1 MENNQ
6 YNNPYGGQY
15 NGQYDNQNNGSYNGQ
30 NNSAYYD
37 QNGSQYNGANGGSYN
52 GTPSG
57 SQQTPGQPEGPKKH
71 HPVLW
76 SVGTLAAA
84 AVIAL
89 GCGYGGAYLA
99 NQEAGKVVIQS
110 AAPAEG
116 TEGAGDSGDAAAE
129 AQNTA
134 ETNGTLSGTEV
145 AAKISPSVVSI
156 TTEQMEVGQFWFGPQ
171 VVSGAGSGVIISED
185 GYILTCAHVV
195 SGADTI
201 TVILPDGTEYPGTV
215 TGMYEEGDIAVV
227 KIEATGLP
235 AAVIGDS
242 DQVQLGE
249 TVYAVGNPGGTL
261 SGTITDG
268 IISSVDRTINVSLEE
283 TSNYGWNTGRTVS
296 LEVLQTSAAVSPGNS
311 GGGLFNSRG
320 ELIGI
325 VNAKSSGSSQE
336 GLGFAIPVNRAM
348 EIGESLINDGTYTDP
363 NANMSDN
370 DAILEIT
377 VTEINQA
384 SGRMQGVTPGVYVY
398 EVQEGGASDGKLQVN
413 DRMISVDG
421 TIINTLEDL
430 SGLLSEHQPGD
441 TVSVSVER
449 DGQMVTVDIV
459 LAENTSRS

>member
-1 MENNQ
+1 M
-6 YNNPYGGQY
+6 
-15 NGQYDNQNNGSYNGQ
+15 
-30 NNSAYYD
+30 
-37 QNGSQYNGANGGSYN
+37 
-52 GTPSG
+52 
-57 SQQTPGQPEGPKKH
+57 
-71 HPVLW
+71 
-76 SVGTLAAA
+76 
-84 AVIAL
+84 

-110 AAPAEG
+110 AAPAE
-116 TEGAGDSGDAAAE
+116 TEGAGDSGDTAAE

-134 ETNGTLSGTEV
+134 ETNGALSGTEV

-283 TSNYGWNTGRTVS
+283 TSGYGWNTGRTVS

-384 SGRMQGVTPGVYVY
+384 SGRMQGITPGVYVY

>member
-1 MENNQ
+1 M
-6 YNNPYGGQY
+6 
-15 NGQYDNQNNGSYNGQ
+15 
-30 NNSAYYD
+30 
-37 QNGSQYNGANGGSYN
+37 
-52 GTPSG
+52 
-57 SQQTPGQPEGPKKH
+57 
-71 HPVLW
+71 
-76 SVGTLAAA
+76 
-84 AVIAL
+84 

-110 AAPAEG
+110 AAPAE
-116 TEGAGDSGDAAAE
+116 TEGAGDSGDTAAK

-134 ETNGTLSGTEV
+134 ETNGALSGTEV

-283 TSNYGWNTGRTVS
+283 TSGYGWNTGRTVS

-384 SGRMQGVTPGVYVY
+384 SGRMQGITPGVYVY

>member
-110 AAPAEG
+110 AAPAE
-116 TEGAGDSGDAAAE
+116 TEGAGDSGDTAAK

-134 ETNGTLSGTEV
+134 ETNGALSGTEV

-283 TSNYGWNTGRTVS
+283 TSGYGWNTGRTVS

-430 SGLLSEHQPGD
+430 SDLLSEHQPGD

-459 LAENTSRS
+459 LAENTSQS

>member
-110 AAPAEG
+110 AAPAE
-116 TEGAGDSGDAAAE
+116 TEGAGDSGDTAAK

-384 SGRMQGVTPGVYVY
+384 SGRMQGITPGVYVY
-398 EVQEGGASDGKLQVN
+398 EVREGGASDGKLQVN

-459 LAENTSRS
+459 LAENTSQS

>member
-283 TSNYGWNTGRTVS
+283 ASNYGWNTGRTVS

-398 EVQEGGASDGKLQVN
+398 EGQEGGASDGKLQVN

-430 SGLLSEHQPGD
+430 SDLLSEHQPGD

-459 LAENTSRS
+459 LAENTSQS

>member
-1 MENNQ
+1 M
-6 YNNPYGGQY
+6 
-15 NGQYDNQNNGSYNGQ
+15 
-30 NNSAYYD
+30 
-37 QNGSQYNGANGGSYN
+37 
-52 GTPSG
+52 
-57 SQQTPGQPEGPKKH
+57 
-71 HPVLW
+71 
-76 SVGTLAAA
+76 
-84 AVIAL
+84 

-110 AAPAEG
+110 AAPAE
-116 TEGAGDSGDAAAE
+116 TEGAGDSGDTAAE

-134 ETNGTLSGTEV
+134 ETNGALSGTEV

-283 TSNYGWNTGRTVS
+283 TSGYGWNTGRTVS

-384 SGRMQGVTPGVYVY
+384 SGRMQGITPGVYVY

-459 LAENTSRS
+459 LAENTSQS

>member
-1 MENNQ
+1 M
-6 YNNPYGGQY
+6 
-15 NGQYDNQNNGSYNGQ
+15 
-30 NNSAYYD
+30 
-37 QNGSQYNGANGGSYN
+37 
-52 GTPSG
+52 
-57 SQQTPGQPEGPKKH
+57 
-71 HPVLW
+71 
-76 SVGTLAAA
+76 
-84 AVIAL
+84 

-110 AAPAEG
+110 AAPAE
-116 TEGAGDSGDAAAE
+116 TEGAGDSGDTAAK

-134 ETNGTLSGTEV
+134 ETNGALSGTEV

-283 TSNYGWNTGRTVS
+283 TSGYGWNTGRTVS

-398 EVQEGGASDGKLQVN
+398 KVQEGGASDGKLQVN

-430 SGLLSEHQPGD
+430 SDLLSEHQPGD

-449 DGQMVTVDIV
+449 GGQMVTVDIV

>member
-15 NGQYDNQNNGSYNGQ
+15 NGQYD
-30 NNSAYYD
+30 
-37 QNGSQYNGANGGSYN
+37 GSYN

-110 AAPAEG
+110 AAPAE

-283 TSNYGWNTGRTVS
+283 TSGYGWNTGRTVS

-384 SGRMQGVTPGVYVY
+384 SGRMQGITPGVYVY

-430 SGLLSEHQPGD
+430 SDLLSEHQPGD

-449 DGQMVTVDIV
+449 GGQMVTVDIV

>member
-1 MENNQ
+1 M
-6 YNNPYGGQY
+6 
-15 NGQYDNQNNGSYNGQ
+15 
-30 NNSAYYD
+30 
-37 QNGSQYNGANGGSYN
+37 
-52 GTPSG
+52 
-57 SQQTPGQPEGPKKH
+57 
-71 HPVLW
+71 
-76 SVGTLAAA
+76 
-84 AVIAL
+84 
-89 GCGYGGAYLA
+89 
-99 NQEAGKVVIQS
+99 IQS
-110 AAPAEG
+110 AAPAE
-116 TEGAGDSGDAAAE
+116 TEGAGDSGDTAAK

-134 ETNGTLSGTEV
+134 ETNGALSGTEV

-283 TSNYGWNTGRTVS
+283 TSGYGWNTGRTVS

-384 SGRMQGVTPGVYVY
+384 SGRMQGITPGVYVY

-430 SGLLSEHQPGD
+430 SDLLSEHQPGD

-449 DGQMVTVDIV
+449 GGQMVTVDIV

>member
-1 MENNQ
+1 M
-6 YNNPYGGQY
+6 
-15 NGQYDNQNNGSYNGQ
+15 
-30 NNSAYYD
+30 
-37 QNGSQYNGANGGSYN
+37 
-52 GTPSG
+52 
-57 SQQTPGQPEGPKKH
+57 
-71 HPVLW
+71 
-76 SVGTLAAA
+76 
-84 AVIAL
+84 
-89 GCGYGGAYLA
+89 
-99 NQEAGKVVIQS
+99 IQS
-110 AAPAEG
+110 AAPAE
-116 TEGAGDSGDAAAE
+116 TEGAGDTAAK

-134 ETNGTLSGTEV
+134 ETNGALSGTEV

-430 SGLLSEHQPGD
+430 SDLLSEHQPGD

-449 DGQMVTVDIV
+449 GGQMVTVDIV

>member
-1 MENNQ
+1 M
-6 YNNPYGGQY
+6 
-15 NGQYDNQNNGSYNGQ
+15 
-30 NNSAYYD
+30 
-37 QNGSQYNGANGGSYN
+37 
-52 GTPSG
+52 
-57 SQQTPGQPEGPKKH
+57 
-71 HPVLW
+71 
-76 SVGTLAAA
+76 
-84 AVIAL
+84 

-110 AAPAEG
+110 AAPAE
-116 TEGAGDSGDAAAE
+116 TEGAGDSGDTAAK

-134 ETNGTLSGTEV
+134 ETNGALSGTEV

-283 TSNYGWNTGRTVS
+283 TSGYGWNTGRTVS

>member
-1 MENNQ
+1 M
-6 YNNPYGGQY
+6 
-15 NGQYDNQNNGSYNGQ
+15 
-30 NNSAYYD
+30 
-37 QNGSQYNGANGGSYN
+37 
-52 GTPSG
+52 
-57 SQQTPGQPEGPKKH
+57 
-71 HPVLW
+71 
-76 SVGTLAAA
+76 
-84 AVIAL
+84 

-110 AAPAEG
+110 AAPAE
-116 TEGAGDSGDAAAE
+116 TEGAGDSGDTAAE

-134 ETNGTLSGTEV
+134 ETNGALSGTEV

-283 TSNYGWNTGRTVS
+283 TSGYGWNTGRTVS

-430 SGLLSEHQPGD
+430 SDLLSEHQPGD

-449 DGQMVTVDIV
+449 GGQMVTVDIV

>member
-57 SQQTPGQPEGPKKH
+57 SQQTSGQPEGPKKH

-110 AAPAEG
+110 AAPAE
-116 TEGAGDSGDAAAE
+116 TEGAGDSGDTAAK

-134 ETNGTLSGTEV
+134 ETNGALSGTEV

-283 TSNYGWNTGRTVS
+283 TSGYGWNTGRTVS

-459 LAENTSRS
+459 LAENTSQS

>member
-15 NGQYDNQNNGSYNGQ
+15 NGQYDNQNNGSYNGM
-30 NNSAYYD
+30 Y
-37 QNGSQYNGANGGSYN
+37 
-52 GTPSG
+52 SG
-57 SQQTPGQPEGPKKH
+57 PQQTPGQPEGPKKH

-110 AAPAEG
+110 AAPAE
-116 TEGAGDSGDAAAE
+116 TEGAGDSGDTAAK

-134 ETNGTLSGTEV
+134 ETNGALSGTEV

-283 TSNYGWNTGRTVS
+283 TSGYGWNTGRTVS

-348 EIGESLINDGTYTDP
+348 EIGKSLINDGTYTDP

-430 SGLLSEHQPGD
+430 SDLLSEHQPGD

-449 DGQMVTVDIV
+449 GGQMVTVDIV

>member
-1 MENNQ
+1 M
-6 YNNPYGGQY
+6 
-15 NGQYDNQNNGSYNGQ
+15 
-30 NNSAYYD
+30 
-37 QNGSQYNGANGGSYN
+37 
-52 GTPSG
+52 
-57 SQQTPGQPEGPKKH
+57 
-71 HPVLW
+71 
-76 SVGTLAAA
+76 
-84 AVIAL
+84 

-110 AAPAEG
+110 AAPAE
-116 TEGAGDSGDAAAE
+116 TEGAGDSGDTAAK

-134 ETNGTLSGTEV
+134 ETNGALSGTEV

-227 KIEATGLP
+227 KIGATGLP

-283 TSNYGWNTGRTVS
+283 TSGYGWNTGRTVS

-348 EIGESLINDGTYTDP
+348 EIGKSLINDGTYTDP

-430 SGLLSEHQPGD
+430 SDLLSEHQPGD

-449 DGQMVTVDIV
+449 GGQMVTVDIV

>member
-15 NGQYDNQNNGSYNGQ
+15 NGHYDNQNN
-30 NNSAYYD
+30 
-37 QNGSQYNGANGGSYN
+37 GSYN

-110 AAPAEG
+110 AAPAE
-116 TEGAGDSGDAAAE
+116 TEGAGDSGDTAAK

-283 TSNYGWNTGRTVS
+283 TSGYGWNTGRTVS

-430 SGLLSEHQPGD
+430 SDLLSEHQPGD

-449 DGQMVTVDIV
+449 GGQMVTVDIV

>member
-57 SQQTPGQPEGPKKH
+57 SQQTSGQPEGPKKH

-110 AAPAEG
+110 AAPAE
-116 TEGAGDSGDAAAE
+116 TEGAGDSGDTAAK

-134 ETNGTLSGTEV
+134 ETNGALSGTEV

-459 LAENTSRS
+459 LAENTSQS

>member
-110 AAPAEG
+110 AAPAG
-116 TEGAGDSGDAAAE
+116 TEGAGDSGDTAAK

-134 ETNGTLSGTEV
+134 ETNGALSGTEV

-283 TSNYGWNTGRTVS
+283 TSGYGWNTGRTVS

-459 LAENTSRS
+459 LAENTSQS

>member
-110 AAPAEG
+110 AAPAE
-116 TEGAGDSGDAAAE
+116 TEGAGDSGDTAAK

-134 ETNGTLSGTEV
+134 ETNGALSGTEV

-283 TSNYGWNTGRTVS
+283 TSGYGWNTGRTVS

-459 LAENTSRS
+459 LAENTSQS

>member
-15 NGQYDNQNNGSYNGQ
+15 NGQYDNQNNGSYSGQ

-37 QNGSQYNGANGGSYN
+37 QNGSQYNGTNGGSYN

-110 AAPAEG
+110 AAPAE
-116 TEGAGDSGDAAAE
+116 TEGAGDSGDTAAK

-134 ETNGTLSGTEV
+134 ETNGALSGTEV

-227 KIEATGLP
+227 KIGATGLP

-384 SGRMQGVTPGVYVY
+384 SGRMQGITPGVYVY

-430 SGLLSEHQPGD
+430 SDLLSEHQPGD

-459 LAENTSRS
+459 LAENTSQS